1 MSGTPNPTDQF
12 PTVEPGGK
20 IVAAVQEWF
29 VMIPPGDAGKSDTV
43 KRQHNFRVQYKA
55 GSQAWKDASAGRVVQ
70 GAEGDTGN
78 PQLSLPLV
86 KWKGPFATEDEA
98 KAAQAPLKQPVSLNP
113 LPAIADATGLS
124 AVGAF
129 LAKLGQASTWLRVAE
144 VALGLVLVAVG
155 VAKLVPA
162 FTPAQMIAK
171 RAGVKL

>member
-1 MSGTPNPTDQF
+1 M
-12 PTVEPGGK
+12 
-20 IVAAVQEWF
+20 AAVKEWF

-43 KRQHNFRVQYKA
+43 KRQDDFRVQYKA
-55 GSQAWKDASAGRVVQ
+55 GSQAWKDASAGKVVQ
-70 GAEGDTGN
+70 GAEGSTGN

-86 KWKGPFATEDEA
+86 KWKGPYATEDEA
-98 KAAQAPLKQPVSLNP
+98 KAAQAPLQKPVNLNP

-124 AVGAF
+124 TVAAF
-129 LAKLGQASTWLRVAE
+129 LAKLGQAALWLRVGE

-171 RAGVKL
+171 KAGVKL